1 MLLASLGKGGALAA
15 AVALPMQSLA
25 SIGTLAVT
33 ANGKRCTISGTM
45 SNIHS
50 RETVTA
56 TCSGWSPAY
65 YLDITKWP
73 SYHVTSNP
81 NAQNSVNG
89 GLGTFNKNTLFSG
102 LFGGGSSN
110 SLMTVL
116 NSGGNDERT
125 WVAAVLNGTAGSRG
139 VAANFPYTAAQ
150 VIGFYTAGGVTRSNA
165 LTFFQ
170 NFMQT
175 NQS

>member
-1 MLLASLGKGGALAA
+1 MNDTQTNLPQTPTEPAQTAGVARRRMLLASLGKGGAV
-15 AVALPMQSLA
+15 AVAVAVPMQSLA

-65 YLDITKWP
+65 YAILAKWP
-73 SYHVTSNP
+73 NYHVTNNP

-89 GLGTFNKNTLFSG
+89 GGARLTNTHRS
-102 LFGGGSSN
+102 
-110 SLMTVL
+110 
-116 NSGGNDERT
+116 
-125 WVAAVLNGTAGSRG
+125 
-139 VAANFPYTAAQ
+139 
-150 VIGFYTAGGVTRSNA
+150 VICLVVGPATP
-165 LTFFQ
+165 
-170 NFMQT
+170 
-175 NQS
+175 